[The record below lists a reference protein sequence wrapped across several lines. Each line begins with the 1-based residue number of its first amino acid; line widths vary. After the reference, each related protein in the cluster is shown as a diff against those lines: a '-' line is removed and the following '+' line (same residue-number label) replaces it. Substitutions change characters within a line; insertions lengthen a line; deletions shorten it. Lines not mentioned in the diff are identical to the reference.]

1 MKFLILG
8 SSGMAGHVISIYL
21 KEQGHE
27 VTGFCRRHCS
37 YINFVHGDVRDLKHV
52 KNIIDAGQYDAI
64 INAVGILNQFAESD
78 SEAAVFLNSYL
89 PHYLSKITLNTKT
102 QIIQISTDCVFSG
115 TSGPYT
121 ETSFCDGTT
130 TYDRTK
136 ALGKLRDN
144 KNLTLRQ
151 SIIGPDLSPNGI
163 GLLNW
168 FMQQSEINGY
178 TNAIWTGVTS
188 LQLGKII
195 EAAVIKKI
203 HGLIH
208 MVPNTNISKYDL
220 LQLLNHHLLHDT
232 VIIHPYDEFK
242 SDKTLI
248 RTNHNFDYTVPDYET
263 MIIELSEW
271 MNVHK
276 ALYPHYS
283 LG

>member
-37 YINFVHGDVRDLKHV
+37 YINFVCGDVRDLNHL
-52 KNIIDAGQYDAI
+52 KNTIDSGQYDAV

-78 SEAAVFLNSYL
+78 PESAVFLNSYL
-89 PHYLSKITLNTKT
+89 PHYLSKITLNTTT

-115 TSGPYT
+115 TSAPYT
-121 ETSFCDGTT
+121 ENSFCDGTT

-136 ALGKLRDN
+136 ALGELRDN

-168 FMQQSEINGY
+168 LMQQTEINGY

-195 EAAVIKKI
+195 EAAATKKV

-208 MVPNTNISKYDL
+208 MVPDTNISKYNL

-232 VIIHPYDEFK
+232 VIIHPYEQFK

-263 MIIELSEW
+263 MIIELSKW
-271 MNVHK
+271 MDAHK
-276 ALYPHYS
+276 TLYPHYT